1 MFKNK
6 KQFSLIELLCV
17 IAVAAILMAL
27 VLPAFFNM
35 IKEQSVEMAA
45 REIGSKLKS
54 VRTYAISQRQY
65 TALVFITSQTT
76 TNNDRYCYKSYRP
89 CIVSS
94 SNVFQSW
101 VPNEKWDLLPT
112 GTIIRSISIS
122 LSPSVGTFESGTSNT
137 VTSIIDTNVLPSIS
151 SLPAIIFKP
160 TGEIEGNRVYV
171 TAGEGFFKSGSALS
185 STTKNAT
192 DNAMI
197 TVDQFT
203 GRISYG
209 NQ

>member
-1 MFKNK
+1 MLKNK
-6 KQFSLIELLCV
+6 KQFSMIELLCV
-17 IAVAAILMAL
+17 IVVAAILMAL

-35 IKEQSVEMAA
+35 IKGQSVEMAA
-45 REIGSKLKS
+45 REVGSKLKA

-65 TALVFITSQTT
+65 VALVFITSQTT

-89 CIVSS
+89 CIVNS

-101 VPNEKWDLLPT
+101 VPDEKWDILPT
-112 GTIIRSISIS
+112 GTIVRSVTTSS
-122 LSPSVGTFESGTSNT
+122 SADPGTFTGSE
-137 VTSIIDTNVLPSIS
+137 IISSVSDNNVLSSTS

-160 TGEIEGNRVYV
+160 TGEITGSKVFV
-171 TAGEGFFKSGSALS
+171 TVGEGFFKSGSLLS
-185 STTKNAT
+185 TTTKNTA

-197 TVDQFT
+197 TVDQYT

>member
-1 MFKNK
+1 M
-6 KQFSLIELLCV
+6 IELLCV
-17 IAVAAILMAL
+17 IVVVAILMAL

-35 IKEQSVEMAA
+35 TKGQSVEMAA
-45 REIGSKLKS
+45 REVASKLKA

-65 TALVFITSQTT
+65 VALVFITSEAT

-89 CIVSS
+89 CIVNS

-101 VPNEKWDLLPT
+101 VPDEKWDIMPM
-112 GTIIRSISIS
+112 GTITRSVTTSSSADPDTFTGAAIVS
-122 LSPSVGTFESGTSNT
+122 SVS
-137 VTSIIDTNVLPSIS
+137 DTNVLTLTS

-160 TGEIEGNRVYV
+160 TGEITGSRVYV
-171 TAGEGFFKSGSALS
+171 TVGEGFFKSGSALS
-185 STTKNAT
+185 TTTKNTAN
-192 DNAMI
+192 NAVI
-197 TVDQFT
+197 TVDQYT